1 MPLVAAE
8 VECLAKG
15 DKHCQ
20 FIMAP
25 PSRID
30 QRVAHY
36 FESRKAPRPQ
46 LHMQRSPVA
55 VPEFFQRKRMEDAL
69 RSSYKELEERVA
81 ERTAEVTRAYE
92 QLKGETTERE
102 RGQKLE
108 SALFRIANTATSARD
123 LNDLYREIHAII
135 GELMY
140 AKNCYIALIDS
151 TRQTISFPY
160 WVDEEDEQPPPQP
173 VGRGL
178 TEYVLRTGKPL
189 LATPEG
195 LDQLVKDGEVERI
208 GAPSLDW
215 MGVPLKR
222 GDHTYGA
229 LVLQTYEPNIR
240 YGEKEK
246 EILIFVSQQIAT
258 AIESRRNQEALRQS
272 EAQYRSLFETAVH
285 GIYRSSADGRFLQVN
300 PALVTMLGYG
310 REQEVLGVKM
320 AQEVY
325 AEPSDR
331 TRLISEYRHNARI
344 DGVET
349 TWKRK
354 DGTLFP
360 VRLSGRALLS
370 STGELEG
377 FQMIAEDV
385 TERRSLEDQLRQ
397 SQKMEAVGRLAGG
410 IAHDFNNL
418 LTVIQG
424 YSDLLIEGLHSRDP
438 KRAEASEIKKAADR
452 ASGLT
457 RQLLAFSRQQ
467 VIAPKR
473 FDLNATIRHLDGMLR
488 RILGEDVQLL
498 TNLDPSLGG
507 IKADPGQIEQVIMN
521 LVVNARDAMPRGGK
535 LIIETAN
542 HDLGPRPASDRSGLK
557 SGHYVLLS
565 VSDTGSGMDDITK
578 SRIFEP
584 FFTTKPQ
591 GKGTGLGLSTVYGI
605 VKQSEGYT
613 WVDSELGKGT
623 TFKIFLPRVEVQ
635 SESAV
640 IAPIVQNKGG
650 SETVLVVED
659 EAGVRALVRQVLQS
673 QGYRVLEA
681 NGGKE
686 AIELCKSRPG
696 EIQLLVTDVVL
707 ESMNGRELSEELLK
721 ARPAMKVIFMS
732 GYTDDAVLHHGVQS
746 HSTPF
751 LQKPFSAGALT
762 RLVRTVLD
770 SKAP

>member
-1 MPLVAAE
+1 
-8 VECLAKG
+8 
-15 DKHCQ
+15 
-20 FIMAP
+20 
-25 PSRID
+25 
-30 QRVAHY
+30 
-36 FESRKAPRPQ
+36 
-46 LHMQRSPVA
+46 
-55 VPEFFQRKRMEDAL
+55 
-69 RSSYKELEERVA
+69 
-81 ERTAEVTRAYE
+81 
-92 QLKGETTERE
+92 
-102 RGQKLE
+102 
-108 SALFRIANTATSARD
+108 
-123 LNDLYREIHAII
+123 
-135 GELMY
+135 
-140 AKNCYIALIDS
+140 
-151 TRQTISFPY
+151 
-160 WVDEEDEQPPPQP
+160 
-173 VGRGL
+173 
-178 TEYVLRTGKPL
+178 
-189 LATPEG
+189 
-195 LDQLVKDGEVERI
+195 
-208 GAPSLDW
+208 

-222 GDHTYGA
+222 GDHTYGV

-240 YGEKEK
+240 YGDKEK

-310 REQEVLGVKM
+310 SEQEVLGIKM

-331 TRLISEYRHNARI
+331 TRLISQHRNNARI

-370 STGELEG
+370 AAGELEG

-467 VIAPKR
+467 VIAPKH
-473 FDLNATIRHLDGMLR
+473 FDLNATIRNLDTMLR
-488 RILGEDVQLL
+488 RILGEDVQLA
-498 TNLDPSLGG
+498 TRLDASMAG

-521 LVVNARDAMPRGGK
+521 LAVNARDAMPRGGR
-535 LIIETAN
+535 LTIETSN
-542 HDLGPRPASDRSGLK
+542 HELDARVASERAELK
-557 SGHYVLLS
+557 SGSYVLLS
-565 VSDTGSGMDDITK
+565 VSDTGTGMDDITK

-605 VKQSEGYT
+605 VKQSDGYT

-623 TFKIFLPRVEVQ
+623 TFKIFLPRVQVQ

-659 EAGVRALVRQVLQS
+659 ETGVRALVRQVLQA

-681 NGGKE
+681 MGGKE
-686 AIELCKSRPG
+686 ALELCRSRPG
-696 EIQLLVTDVVL
+696 EIHLLVTDVVL

-721 ARPAMKVIFMS
+721 TRPAMKVIFMS
-732 GYTDDAVLHHGVQS
+732 GYTDDAVLHHGVQA

-762 RLVRTVLD
+762 SLVRTVLD
-770 SKAP
+770 S